1 MLKRN
6 IQNIKFKQKYKKV
19 YKKVINSNKMNSIT
33 YKQCIKF
40 KYCTFFGICY
50 IVLNAGQDS
59 PSTR

>member
-6 IQNIKFKQKYKKV
+6 VQNKKFEQKYKKV

-40 KYCTFFGICY
+40 KYCTF
-50 IVLNAGQDS
+50 LH
-59 PSTR
+59 